1 MPNPNVEKPP
11 FNAFAEAGDTSH
23 WEFFETLHLSYQL
36 PKIGGVFQVTK
47 FHILL
52 AVAAFLVAVMM
63 IWLGRK
69 MKNGDVPR
77 GTLWN
82 MLESILFF
90 VRDDIARPGIGEHDG
105 DKYVP
110 YLTTTFLFILVANM
124 LGMIP
129 FLGSPTA
136 SLAVTAALAL
146 VSFAVIH
153 VSGIRENG
161 LTGYLKSYI
170 PHIELDGPTK
180 LMGIFLIPLLAV
192 IEILTPFLRTVI
204 LAVRLFA
211 NMLAGHTALFVL
223 MFFIKMV
230 SDPKWLAYNEAD
242 SLLYYIVMPFSVL
255 MVTALT
261 VLELMVA
268 ALQAFIFTLLTAI
281 FIGLAKHPAH

>member
-52 AVAAFLVAVMM
+52 AVAAFLVAMMM

-153 VSGIRENG
+153 ISGIKENG

-242 SLLYYIVMPFSVL
+242 SNLYYIVMPFSVIL
-255 MVTALT
+255 VTALT
-261 VLELMVA
+261 LLELMVA

>member
-1 MPNPNVEKPP
+1 MPNPNVAKPEFLP
-11 FNAFAEAGDTSH
+11 FSEASDTHH
-23 WEFFETLHLSYQL
+23 WEFFETLHLSYEL

-52 AVAAFLVAVMM
+52 TLVAFIVGVMM

-82 MLESILFF
+82 MLESLLFF
-90 VRDDIARPGIGEHDG
+90 VRDDIARPGIGEHDA

-129 FLGSPTA
+129 FMGSPTA
-136 SLAVTAALAL
+136 SIAVTAALAL
-146 VSFAVIH
+146 VSFIVTHA
-153 VSGIRENG
+153 SGIHDNG
-161 LTGYLKSYI
+161 LVGYLKSYI

-180 LMGIFLIPLLAV
+180 MMGIFLIPMIFAIEV
-192 IEILTPFLRTVI
+192 ITPFIRGFV

-268 ALQAFIFTLLTAI
+268 ALQAFIFTLLTSI